1 MRISELIKQLE
12 MIKETEGDL
21 IVGTYQYDGNDDGWE
36 AVRYVAIGLGKERT
50 VSII

>member
-1 MRISELIKQLE
+1 

-21 IVGTYQYDGNDDGWE
+21 IVGVYNYDGNDDEWE
-36 AVRYVAIGLGKERT
+36 AVRYVEIDLGKEIT